1 MSASATA
8 RQNQRQ
14 TIMLVEAAEAG
25 DYALVYALIGAGVDV
40 NSANEHGTTALMAAA
55 AHGHLAVVSF
65 LLESGAD
72 FTAKRLDGFDALAL
86 AVFYGHLHVVR
97 ELLARGAN
105 LKTNERLG
113 TSIDT
118 WATIRGF
125 HYIAH
130 VLTASETISPPV
142 PHESERTSVPKILD
156 VEKQPSSVAAA
167 SLPKPRYNF
176 KRKSRKL
183 TTWFASILSGSSRPA
198 IESCYIKSTY
208 VAKPR
213 YRNKGKFQKL
223 VRCLTYITSDSRRL
237 TGLILILMLVCG
249 LSVVAMLDLFGPSN
263 LSRADTP
270 VTISAASAPD
280 NSSLDPQND
289 LQSSTQSQP
298 IRTTSGVS
306 DASAEQSILAE
317 KKSDDRSGSQVDNI
331 EHSSRLLNVAPL
343 PKSSKTVDGLHSKAA
358 MTSKQET
365 RGDARSHQ
373 SASVSL
379 KSIPSTIVVAAA
391 EDVPS
396 GVKASPGRFAKKP
409 PSIKTQRPRRVT
421 RRNDQSVP
429 AATAGRSTKPKVI
442 Q

>member
-1 MSASATA
+1 VYGGVWVSATVG
-8 RQNQRQ
+8 QKQSQ
-14 TIMLVEAAEAG
+14 TTMLVQAAEAG
-25 DYALVYALIGAGVDV
+25 DFALVYALIAAGVDV

-55 AHGHLAVVSF
+55 AHGHLAVVKF
-65 LLESGAD
+65 LLESEAD

-105 LKTNERLG
+105 PKTNERFG

-125 HYIAH
+125 HDIAH
-130 VLTASETISPPV
+130 VLTAGETISPSV
-142 PHESERTSVPKILD
+142 PHENERTTVPKVLE
-156 VEKQPSSVAAA
+156 VEKQPSSVATAYV
-167 SLPKPRYNF
+167 PKPRYNF

-183 TTWFASILSGSSRPA
+183 TTWFASIMSGSSPSA
-198 IESCYIKSTY
+198 IESSYIKSTY

-223 VRCLTYITSDSRRL
+223 VRCLAYITSDSRRL

-249 LSVVAMLDLFGPSN
+249 LSVVAMLNLFGSSD

-270 VTISAASAPD
+270 VTISAASEPD
-280 NSSLDPQND
+280 NSSLNPQND
-289 LQSSTQSQP
+289 LQSSTQAQP
-298 IRTTSGVS
+298 IRTTSGIS
-306 DASAEQSILAE
+306 DASAEHSSLAE
-317 KKSDDRSGSQVDNI
+317 KGDDRSGPKVDNI

-343 PKSSKTVDGLHSKAA
+343 LKSSERVDVLHPKAA

-365 RGDARSHQ
+365 QRGARSDQ
-373 SASVSL
+373 SASISP
-379 KSIPSTIVVAAA
+379 KSIPSTIVVA
-391 EDVPS
+391 S
-396 GVKASPGRFAKKP
+396 GVKASTSGFATRP
-409 PSIKTQRPRRVT
+409 PNTKTQRPRRVT

-429 AATAGRSTKPKVI
+429 AATAGRNTKAKVI
-442 Q
+442 QWP